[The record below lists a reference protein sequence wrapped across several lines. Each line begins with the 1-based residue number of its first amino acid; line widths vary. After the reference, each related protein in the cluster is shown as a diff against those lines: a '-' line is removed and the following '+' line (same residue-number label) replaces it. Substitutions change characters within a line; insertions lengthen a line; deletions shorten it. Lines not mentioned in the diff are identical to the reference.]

1 METQAELHLLHHAY
15 LEPAVPS
22 LLGTVSYVRRRTQS
36 YPHCSCS
43 LPEKTSC
50 TCETVTREFCAG
62 ERERQRQPSLS
73 RRNYCWSW
81 MVPLWQAACGCT
93 AERIPCRRGQG
104 LAGVPAAWLG
114 WGDGGAGGGC
124 RASCWAAV
132 SGRSSHPAG
141 FPCLSTQ
148 LVQSSVDLLTH
159 WCIFLIYVDLF
170 LPESGGNTN
179 YWFI

>member
-1 METQAELHLLHHAY
+1 ML
-15 LEPAVPS
+15 
-22 LLGTVSYVRRRTQS
+22 
-36 YPHCSCS
+36 
-43 LPEKTSC
+43 
-50 TCETVTREFCAG
+50 

-159 WCIFLIYVDLF
+159 WCIFFNLRRLISSKKWGEHKLLVHLICISYSWIRNL
-170 LPESGGNTN
+170 NTKCVRLLWN
-179 YWFI
+179 NLGSSEPRE